1 MLLFMMGN
9 SEQILLKK
17 LSTDEIYVLMS
28 FLYSQFLVVFLSAVK
43 VQSARNV
50 SIYHIKGV
58 CKEDKPGRYWA
69 IDCTASKI
77 SINNTT
83 QCDARA
89 DGESQSESKVKTI

>member
-1 MLLFMMGN
+1 MGN

-43 VQSARNV
+43 AQSTRNF
-50 SIYHIKGV
+50 SIYHTEGL

-89 DGESQSESKVKTI
+89 DGESKSESKVKTI

>member
-1 MLLFMMGN
+1 MGN

-43 VQSARNV
+43 AQSTRNF
-50 SIYHIKGV
+50 SIYYTEGL

-89 DGESQSESKVKTI
+89 DGESKSESKVKTI